1 RVLFRS
7 RDRDEPHAHH
17 AADPVGLRP
26 DLHHDRRRTR
36 PAVPDP
42 AAVHVRAGLLL
53 RAARLRH
60 RRGAAAPAHRGARL
74 DRLPAPAAR
83 GGQAMTAAVQT
94 PETRT
99 TIDTAPRPA
108 PRRRMTRA
116 AGTATASNAVMIAIG
131 IAFLVPLLWVVL
143 ASFDT
148 EASLSV
154 AWPERFSLGNYA
166 AIWNAETT
174 FRPLWNSL
182 ILCGG
187 ATVLTMVSAVLCA
200 YPLSRYRFRAK
211 RPLLLTIIFSTGLPI
226 TAIMIPVY
234 SMFVQVNLIDSMGG
248 AILFLGASALPYA
261 IFLTKGFMDGV
272 PLEIEESAWTEGS
285 GVLRTLWSVVLPLM
299 RSGLSVRS
307 EEHTSELQSR
317 ENLVCRLLLEKKK
330 NQ

>member
-1 RVLFRS
+1 
-7 RDRDEPHAHH
+7 
-17 AADPVGLRP
+17 
-26 DLHHDRRRTR
+26 
-36 PAVPDP
+36 
-42 AAVHVRAGLLL
+42 
-53 RAARLRH
+53 
-60 RRGAAAPAHRGARL
+60 
-74 DRLPAPAAR
+74 
-83 GGQAMTAAVQT
+83 MTAAVQT
-94 PETRT
+94 PDART
-99 TIDTAPRPA
+99 TADPTPRPT

-116 AGTATASNAVMIAIG
+116 AGTATASTAVMVAIG
-131 IAFLVPLLWVVL
+131 LAFLVPLLWVVL

-154 AWPERFSLGNYA
+154 AWPERFSLGNYQ

-174 FRPLWNSL
+174 FRPLGNSL

-187 ATVLTMVSAVLCA
+187 ATILTMVSAVLCA

-248 AILFLGASALPYA
+248 AILFLGASSLPYA

-272 PLEIEESAWTEGS
+272 PLEIEESAWTEGA

-299 RSGLSVRS
+299 RSGLSVATIFTFVS
-307 EEHTSELQSR
+307 MWG
-317 ENLVCRLLLEKKK
+317 NFFVPFMLLLSPEKLPAAVTLYTFSSQYGQVAYGQLAAFSIFYSLPVVVLYLVLGRNLGQGFAAAGGVKG
-330 NQ
+330 